1 MLLRVD
7 KSRLRLHNSSMRKTR
22 ATAPASSS
30 SPPATA
36 RQWLALLVL
45 GLGLAIVIIDG
56 TIVNVILPSISSE
69 FTANLADLQWVN
81 AVYALVYAALIVTF
95 GRIGDQFGRRRMFV
109 IGVVVFVAG
118 SVLSGAASSISML
131 IGARA
136 LQGLGAAMTS
146 PSTLSII
153 SGTFTGR
160 MRGVAFGVWGAIA
173 GASAALGPLLGGWLA
188 TAATWRWAFFINV
201 PIGVVAFIGAFLV
214 VDESR
219 KEGGR
224 AQIDVPGILLVTVG
238 VGALVLGLIEGQSYG
253 WIAPKNGFAIGS
265 WAWPFA
271 GVSFSAASFVIA
283 IAGIAGFVF
292 WELSL
297 KKRGKEPLFD
307 FTLLGYRSFR
317 FGLLTVS
324 IVALGEFGVIFALS
338 LYLQGV
344 LGYTALATGLT
355 FLPFA
360 ALTLL
365 VAPTAG
371 LLSARF
377 GPKWIVTAGMVFEA
391 VFIFALSRL
400 LRTDTSQTAIIL
412 VLLGY
417 GVGVGLAIAQLTN
430 IVLSEIPQ
438 NRLGAGSGANNTLRQ
453 VGAALGTAV
462 IGAVLSTTLSL
473 SAQPRLATVADIP
486 PFVKNAI
493 VTSLDRGASFSE
505 GAIGVKGAP
514 AGAANTAAAQEV
526 GRVIKESFVDA
537 TRAAALAASIFVLLG
552 AISSLLIP
560 TTVRRA
566 EPGPHKKAV

>member
-1 MLLRVD
+1 
-7 KSRLRLHNSSMRKTR
+7 MRK
-22 ATAPASSS
+22 
-30 SPPATA
+30 SPPAPPAATS

-56 TIVNVILPSISSE
+56 TIVNVILPAISSE
-69 FTANLADLQWVN
+69 FAANLAGLQWVN

-95 GRIGDQFGRRRMFV
+95 GRIGDQFGRRLMFV
-109 IGVVVFVAG
+109 IGVAVFVAG
-118 SVLSGAASSISML
+118 SILSGASTSIGML

-188 TAATWRWAFFINV
+188 TSATWRWAFFINV
-201 PIGVVAFIGAFLV
+201 PVGVVAVVGAFLV

-219 KEGGR
+219 AERGR
-224 AQIDVPGILLVTVG
+224 AQIDVPGILLIAVG

-253 WIAPKNGFAIGS
+253 WIAPKNGLALGS
-265 WAWPFA
+265 WTWPFTA
-271 GVSFSAASFVIA
+271 FSFSAASFVIA
-283 IAGIAGFVF
+283 TVGILGFVL
-292 WELSL
+292 WE
-297 KKRGKEPLFD
+297 RGMKARGREPLFD
-307 FTLLGYRSFR
+307 FSLLGYRSFR

-355 FLPFA
+355 FQPFA
-360 ALTLL
+360 ALTLF

-377 GPKWIVTAGMVFEA
+377 GPKWVVTAGMLFEA
-391 VFIFALSRL
+391 VFIFLLSRL

-412 VLLGY
+412 LLLGY

-473 SAQPRLATVADIP
+473 SAQTRLQESADVP
-486 PFVKNAI
+486 AFVRNAI
-493 VTSLDRGASFSE
+493 VSSLDQGASFSE
-505 GAIGVKGAP
+505 GSIGVKGAP
-514 AGAANTAAAQEV
+514 AGTKDTAASKKVAEV
-526 GRVIKESFVDA
+526 IRESFVDA
-537 TRAAALAASIFVLLG
+537 TRAAGLAASLFVLLG
-552 AISSLLIP
+552 AASSLLIP

-566 EPGPHKKAV
+566 EPDRKRKAG

>member
-1 MLLRVD
+1 
-7 KSRLRLHNSSMRKTR
+7 MRKPR
-22 ATAPASSS
+22 SASSALLDAS
-30 SPPATA
+30 PPPATS
-36 RQWLALLVL
+36 RQWLALLIL

-56 TIVNVILPSISSE
+56 TIVNVILPAISSE
-69 FTANLADLQWVN
+69 FTANLSSLQWVN

-95 GRIGDQFGRRRMFV
+95 GRIGDQFGRRLMFV

-118 SVLSGAASSISML
+118 SILSGASSSIGML

-188 TAATWRWAFFINV
+188 TSATWRWAFFINV
-201 PIGVVAFIGAFLV
+201 PIGVVAVVGAFLL

-219 KEGGR
+219 EEGGRR
-224 AQIDVPGILLVTVG
+224 AQIDIPGILLISLG

-253 WIAPKNGFAIGS
+253 WIAPKNGFSLGS
-265 WAWPFA
+265 WAWPSS
-271 GVSFSAASFVIA
+271 GISFSAASFAVA
-283 IAGIAGFVF
+283 AVGILGFVL
-292 WELSL
+292 WELGV
-297 KKRGKEPLFD
+297 KARGKEPLFD
-307 FTLLGYRSFR
+307 FSLLGYRSFR
-317 FGLLTVS
+317 FGLITVS

-360 ALTLL
+360 ALTLF

-371 LLSARF
+371 LFSARF
-377 GPKWIVTAGMVFEA
+377 GPKWIVTAGMLIEA
-391 VFIFALSRL
+391 VFIFLLSRI
-400 LRTDTSQTAIIL
+400 LRADTSQTTIIL
-412 VLLGY
+412 ALLGY

-473 SAQPRLATVADIP
+473 SAQTRLNAAADIP
-486 PFVKNAI
+486 DFVKTAI
-493 VTSLDRGASFSE
+493 VSSLDKGASFSE
-505 GAIGVKGAP
+505 GSIGVKGAP
-514 AGAANTAAAQEV
+514 AGTESTAAYKKV
-526 GRVIKESFVDA
+526 GGIIKDSFVDA
-537 TRAAALAASIFVLLG
+537 TRAAGLVASLFVLLG
-552 AISSLLIP
+552 ATSSLLIP

-566 EPGPHKKAV
+566 EAGRKRKAG